1 MQALHKKETSFFID
15 GVTAMNQRTFLE
27 GKNAE
32 GVTLI
37 ELIIV
42 LSIISILAAL
52 VAIGPGFTSTERIRG
67 ASRELLADLQ
77 RIRYSAITQG
87 PDAFCPQLLGVGV
100 RFETNKR
107 YTLFRFN
114 DSNGNFAYDGVAEEC
129 PLNGSNSETMQRD
142 IPSPLELKIKKA
154 GGLIN
159 PDNAVLLFDHYGIPR
174 QTNLGFQQISIVFE
188 RPDSEELEKK
198 CVSVSFNRIR
208 EGTWNENECQ
218 EQ

>member
-1 MQALHKKETSFFID
+1 LQDIHIIEISPGVDKALT
-15 GVTAMNQRTFLE
+15 MNQISFRYSSSSGLS
-27 GKNAE
+27 
-32 GVTLI
+32 LI

-77 RIRYSAITQG
+77 RVRFAAITQG
-87 PDAFCPQLLGVGV
+87 PDASCPQLLGLGV
-100 RFETNKR
+100 RFETHKR

-114 DSNGNFAYDGVAEEC
+114 DSNGNFAYDGIEEEC
-129 PLNGSNSETMQRD
+129 AMNQGGNEAAQRD
-142 IPSPLELKIKKA
+142 IPSPLELKIKKS
-154 GGLIN
+154 GGLVN

-174 QTNLGFQQISIVFE
+174 QPNLGFQQISIVFHH
-188 RPDSEELEKK
+188 PDMHELEKK

-208 EGTWNENECQ
+208 EGIWNENECQ